1 VEPWNPLCC
10 DTMTPYALGPPMV
23 QSARPGQTSD
33 VPSRHAPTRLLI
45 GGLTL
50 ALATIAGVGLYTF
63 LQIRDLRD
71 QQTAISDRNR
81 KDSLQLLRIQNDLA
95 SLAVTMRDMAEG
107 SEPYPPAAWQPA
119 FERLRGDLT
128 AAIALERTLAPAER
142 EPAQQRRLEQT
153 NDTYWADVDKMFAMA
168 RAGDNAGAVA
178 LIRSRLI
185 AEQRALD
192 GMVAQ
197 FLVANNRV
205 QEEAARANRSIYD
218 RVAAEI
224 LVLVSVLLVVVAISG
239 AWIVVANRRAFE
251 AVRDVTAQL
260 RTLSRHTMR
269 AQEDLQRSVSREL
282 HDDFGQILT
291 AIGTLLGRA
300 RRRAPDEAGF
310 AEELDHVRGI
320 AQTTLDRIRA
330 QSQWLHP
337 GVLDDFGLEKA
348 LGRAVEQFER
358 QTGIRTTLVATGPIA
373 TIPPDSA
380 IHVYRIVQEALSNI
394 GRHSGSDS
402 ARVRIA
408 CDGDAL
414 DLSIEDAGHG
424 LPSEGVRSVESGLG
438 LVSMRERAE
447 LMGGHLRLRHRPEG
461 GLVVEVRVPH
471 VFGTAQ
477 TAVLT

>member
-1 VEPWNPLCC
+1 
-10 DTMTPYALGPPMV
+10 MV
-23 QSARPGQTSD
+23 QSARLGPPSD
-33 VPSRHAPTRLLI
+33 TPPRHAPTRLLI

-50 ALATIAGVGLYTF
+50 AVATIAGVGLYTF
-63 LQIRDLRD
+63 LQIRDLRN

-81 KDSLQLLRIQNDLA
+81 KGSLQLLRIQNDLG
-95 SLAVTMRDMAEG
+95 SLAVTMRDMLEG
-107 SEPYPPAAWQPA
+107 VEPYPPAAWQPA
-119 FERLRGDLT
+119 FDRLRGDLT
-128 AAIALERTLAPAER
+128 AAIALERTLAPAAR

-153 NDTYWADVDKMFAMA
+153 NDAYWADVDQMFAKA
-168 RAGDNAGAVA
+168 RAGDNAGALA
-178 LIRSRLI
+178 LIRGSLI

-205 QEEAARANRSIYD
+205 QEEAAAANRSIYD

-224 LVLVSVLLVVVAISG
+224 LALVGVLLVVVAVSG

-300 RRRAPDEAGF
+300 RRHAPDHADF
-310 AEELDHVRGI
+310 AEQLDHVRGI

-348 LGRAVEQFER
+348 LGRSVEQFER
-358 QTGIRTTLVATGPIA
+358 QTGIRTTLVATGPVGN
-373 TIPPDSA
+373 IPPDSA

-394 GRHSGSDS
+394 GRHSGSDR
-402 ARVRIA
+402 AHVRIA
-408 CDGDAL
+408 CDGNAFEL
-414 DLSIEDAGHG
+414 AIEDAGQG
-424 LPSEGVRSVESGLG
+424 LPSGRVRTVDSGLG

-447 LMGGHLRLRHRPEG
+447 LMGGHLRLRRPPEG
-461 GLVVEVRVPH
+461 GLVVEVHVPRA
-471 VFGTAQ
+471 FDAAQ

>member
-1 VEPWNPLCC
+1 MVES
-10 DTMTPYALGPPMV
+10 TGSGPIRDAP
-23 QSARPGQTSD
+23 P
-33 VPSRHAPTRLLI
+33 RHAPTRLLL

-81 KDSLQLLRIQNDLA
+81 KDALQLLRIQNDLA
-95 SLAVTMRDMAEG
+95 SLAVAMRDMADG
-107 SEPYPPAAWQPA
+107 VEPYPLAAWQPA

-128 AAIALERTLAPAER
+128 AAIALERTLAPAAR
-142 EPAQQRRLEQT
+142 EPAQQRRLEET
-153 NDTYWADVDKMFAMA
+153 SDAYWADVDRLFALA

-178 LIRSRLI
+178 LIRGRLI
-185 AEQRALD
+185 AKQRALD

-205 QEEAARANRSIYD
+205 QEEAAAANRSIYD

-224 LVLVSVLLVVVAISG
+224 LALVGALLVVVALAG
-239 AWIVVANRRAFE
+239 AWIVLANRRAFE

-291 AIGTLLGRA
+291 AIGTLLGRT
-300 RRRAPDEAGF
+300 RRHVPDEARF

-330 QSQWLHP
+330 HSQWLHP

-348 LGRAVEQFER
+348 LGRSVEQFER

-373 TIPPDSA
+373 TIPPESA

-394 GRHSGSDS
+394 GRHSGSDR
-402 ARVRIA
+402 AHVRIT
-408 CDGDAL
+408 CEGDAL
-414 DLSIEDAGHG
+414 DLAIEDAGQG
-424 LPSEGVRSVESGLG
+424 LPAGRARTLDSGLG

-447 LMGGHLRLRHRPEG
+447 LMGGHLRLRRPPEG
-461 GLVVEVRVPH
+461 GLVVEVHVPH
-471 VFGTAQ
+471 AFGAAR
-477 TAVLT
+477 TAVAT

>member
-1 VEPWNPLCC
+1 MVES
-10 DTMTPYALGPPMV
+10 TGPSP
-23 QSARPGQTSD
+23 
-33 VPSRHAPTRLLI
+33 VPDAPQRHAPTRLLI
-45 GGLTL
+45 AGLTL
-50 ALATIAGVGLYTF
+50 ALATIAAVGLYTF

-71 QQTAISDRNR
+71 QQTAISERNR
-81 KDSLQLLRIQNDLA
+81 KGSLQLLRIQNDLA
-95 SLAVTMRDMAEG
+95 SLAVTMRDMADG
-107 SEPYPPAAWQPA
+107 VEPYPLVAWQPA

-128 AAIALERTLAPAER
+128 AAVALERTLAPAVR
-142 EPAQQRRLEQT
+142 EPAQQRRLEET
-153 NDTYWADVDKMFAMA
+153 SGAYWADVDRMFAMA
-168 RAGDNAGAVA
+168 RAGDNDGAVA
-178 LIRSRLI
+178 LVRGRLI

-205 QEEAARANRSIYD
+205 QEDAAAANRSIYD

-224 LVLVSVLLVVVAISG
+224 LALVGALLIVVAVAG

-251 AVRDVTAQL
+251 AVRDVTGQL

-300 RRRAPDEAGF
+300 RRHVPDAAGF

-348 LGRAVEQFER
+348 LRRSVEQFER
-358 QTGIRTTLVATGPIA
+358 QTGIRTTLDATGPIA
-373 TIPPDSA
+373 AVPPDFA

-394 GRHSGSDS
+394 GRHSGSNR
-402 ARVRIA
+402 AHVRIR
-408 CDGDAL
+408 CEGTAL
-414 DLSIEDAGHG
+414 ELAVEDAGQG
-424 LPSEGVRSVESGLG
+424 LPSGRAPTVDSGLG

-447 LMGGHLRLRHRPEG
+447 LMGGHLRLRRPPDG
-461 GLVVEVRVPH
+461 GLVVEVHVPRA
-471 VFGTAQ
+471 FDAAR

>member
-1 VEPWNPLCC
+1 
-10 DTMTPYALGPPMV
+10 MV
-23 QSARPGQTSD
+23 QSARPDSPDTS
-33 VPSRHAPTRLLI
+33 PRHAPTRLLI
-45 GGLTL
+45 GVLTL

-81 KDSLQLLRIQNDLA
+81 KGSLQLLRIQNDLA
-95 SLAVTMRDMAEG
+95 SLAVTMRDMVEG
-107 SEPYPPAAWQPA
+107 VEPYPPAAWQPA
-119 FERLRGDLT
+119 FDRLRGDLT
-128 AAIALERTLAPAER
+128 AAIALERTLAPAAR

-153 NDTYWADVDKMFAMA
+153 NDAYWADVDRMFVKA
-168 RAGDNAGAVA
+168 RAGDNNGALA
-178 LIRSRLI
+178 LIRRSLI
-185 AEQRALD
+185 AELRALD

-205 QEEAARANRSIYD
+205 QEEAAAANRSIYD
-218 RVAAEI
+218 RVGAEI
-224 LVLVSVLLVVVAISG
+224 LALVGVLLVVVAVSG

-260 RTLSRHTMR
+260 RTLSRHTLR

-291 AIGTLLGRA
+291 AMGTLLGRA
-300 RRRAPDEAGF
+300 RRQAPDAEF

-348 LGRAVEQFER
+348 LGRSVEQFER
-358 QTGIRTTLVATGPIA
+358 QTGIRTTLEATGPIGG
-373 TIPPDSA
+373 IPPDSA

-394 GRHSGSDS
+394 GRHSGSDR
-402 ARVRIA
+402 AHVRIA
-408 CDGDAL
+408 CDGSAFEL
-414 DLSIEDAGHG
+414 TIEDAGQG
-424 LPSEGVRSVESGLG
+424 LPSGRVRTVDSGLG

-447 LMGGHLRLRHRPEG
+447 LMGGHLRLRRPPEG
-461 GLVVEVRVPH
+461 GLVVEVHVPRA
-471 VFGTAQ
+471 FNAAR

>member
-1 VEPWNPLCC
+1 
-10 DTMTPYALGPPMV
+10 MA
-23 QSARPGQTSD
+23 QSAGSD
-33 VPSRHAPTRLLI
+33 HLPVADAPPRHAPTRLLI
-45 GGLTL
+45 TGLTL
-50 ALATIAGVGLYTF
+50 ALATIAAVGLYTF

-71 QQTAISDRNR
+71 QQTGISDRNR
-81 KDSLQLLRIQNDLA
+81 KGSLQLLRIQNDLA
-95 SLAVTMRDMAEG
+95 SLAVAMRDMADG
-107 SEPYPPAAWQPA
+107 GEPYRLSAWQRA
-119 FERLRGDLT
+119 FDRLRGGLT
-128 AAIALERTLAPAER
+128 AAIVQERALAPAAR
-142 EPAQQRRLEQT
+142 EPAQQTRLEQT
-153 NDTYWADVDKMFAMA
+153 NEAYWADVDRMFGMA
-168 RAGDNAGAVA
+168 RTGDNAGAVA
-178 LIRSRLI
+178 LIRRSLI

-192 GMVAQ
+192 GMVSQ

-205 QEEAARANRSIYD
+205 QEEAALANRGIYD
-218 RVAAEI
+218 RVAMEI
-224 LVLVSVLLVVVAISG
+224 LALVGVLLVVVAVAG

-291 AIGTLLGRA
+291 ALGTLLGRA
-300 RRRAPDEAGF
+300 RRHVPRDTAL
-310 AEELDHVRGI
+310 AEELDNVRGI

-348 LGRAVEQFER
+348 LGRSVEQFER

-394 GRHSGSDS
+394 SRHSGSDR

-408 CDGDAL
+408 CEGNAL
-414 DLSIEDAGHG
+414 HLEIEDAGHG
-424 LPSEGVRSVESGLG
+424 LPSARGRTVDSGLG

-447 LMGGHLRLRHRPEG
+447 LMGGRLRLRRSPEG
-461 GLVVEVRVPH
+461 GLVVDVHVPH
-471 VFGTAQ
+471 AFDAPR
-477 TAVLT
+477 TAVVT